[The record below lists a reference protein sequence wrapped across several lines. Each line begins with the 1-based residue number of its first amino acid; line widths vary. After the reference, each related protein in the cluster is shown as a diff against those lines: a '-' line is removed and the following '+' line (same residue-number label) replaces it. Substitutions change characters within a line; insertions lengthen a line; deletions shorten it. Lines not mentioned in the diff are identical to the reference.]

1 MANQFKNQGTAAIG
15 TTAVVAYAA
24 PAVTTSTVIGLT
36 VANTHSAPVYVSVLV
51 TINSSDF
58 YLIKEA
64 LIPVGGALVPVGG
77 EQKLVLESGDAV
89 KVVSSVAASV
99 DVIVSVLEIS

>member
-15 TTAVVAYAA
+15 ITAVTIYTA
-24 PAVTTSTVIGLT
+24 PALTTSTVIGLT
-36 VANTHSAPVYVSVLV
+36 LANTHTTPVYASVLV
-51 TINSSDF
+51 NISGSDF
-58 YLIKEA
+58 YLIKDA

-77 EQKLVLESGDAV
+77 EQKLVLEAGDII

-99 DVIVSVLEIS
+99 DTIVSVLEIS